1 MSERFD
7 AIVVGGGYIGCA
19 VAYRLSRSGVKTLLL
34 EKKEVGSGSSGAN
47 FGNVQVQDANF
58 GLSMVLTRRGAEL
71 MRTMEE
77 ELEENIGYR
86 TIGDLVVAEKP
97 AHVDAIRE
105 RYEKLIEVGLD
116 VQWLDGPALEE
127 YEPNMRKGA
136 ACGAL
141 RYVQGSVYPFWYI
154 YGMIKAG
161 KRFGLTVREHTEV
174 GELYLRGGRCC
185 GVTLKDGTVIEAENV
200 IVTAGPGTRA
210 VCATAGLDAPVKTVK
225 AEAIVTEAIRPFI
238 RHTYASAAF
247 FAEAHD
253 EGGAASSLCMA
264 QTMHGNILIGETTQG
279 YSLVEEKHWENT
291 SPMHCAAI
299 PERIR
304 NFYPELAKVKVIR
317 SYTASSPFTDSCLP
331 VFGKTSVSGLL
342 VAAGFKS
349 TVVMTP
355 MAGRIM
361 ADLVTKDRC
370 EYDLKEFITI

>member
-1 MSERFD
+1 MTEKFD

-19 VAYRLSRSGVKTLLL
+19 VAYRLSRTGVKTLLL

-47 FGNVQVQDANF
+47 FGNVQVQDASF

-77 ELEENIGYR
+77 ELEEKIGYR
-86 TIGDLVVAEKP
+86 SIGDLVVAEKP
-97 AHVDAIRE
+97 AHVDVLRE
-105 RYEKLIEVGLD
+105 RYEKLVEEGLEVR
-116 VQWLDGPALEE
+116 WLDGPTLET
-127 YEPNMRKGA
+127 YEPNLRKGS
-136 ACGAL
+136 ACGAI
-141 RYVQGSVYPFWYI
+141 RYEQGSVYPFWYI

-161 KRFGLTVREHTEV
+161 KRYGLTVREHTEAA
-174 GELYLRGGRCC
+174 ELYLRGGRCC
-185 GVTLKDGTVIEAENV
+185 GVTLKDGSVIESEHV
-200 IVTAGPGTRA
+200 IITAGPGTHDI
-210 VCATAGLDAPVKTVK
+210 CTTAGLDAPVKTVK

-238 RHTYASAAF
+238 RHTYSSAAF
-247 FAEAHD
+247 FAEAHN
-253 EGGAASSLCMA
+253 EGGWASSLAMA
-264 QTMHGNILIGETTQG
+264 QTMHGNVLIGETTQG
-279 YSLVEEKHWENT
+279 YGLVEEKHWENT
-291 SPMHCAAI
+291 SPIHCREI

-304 NFYPELAKVKVIR
+304 NYFPELTKVKVIR

-370 EYDLKEFITI
+370 DYDLKEFINI